1 MVKVYGLSR
10 ARAGHFMYVKTA
22 TFSPPTWAL
31 TRWLAEPPAGTSDA
45 IRAELA
51 RSLFGTLPIFFG
63 GIFNTILVALAVTLR
78 QPTFWFKLWLAL
90 EVVICLVRLAVLLYA
105 FKEAREGRK
114 TPTDIYLVL
123 ALCWGA
129 SVGLGTFLGL
139 VSGDW
144 VVATLT
150 CLSSAAMVGGICFR
164 NFGAPRLASL
174 MIVLSLGPTCPGA
187 IFSGEPILMIV
198 FLQIP
203 FYLFSMSM
211 AAFRLN
217 RMLVA
222 TMAAEQESG
231 YRARHDDLTG
241 LSNRAHLMRL
251 MDERLEKTRGGSPGF
266 ALFYLDLDGFKAVND
281 TRGHA
286 AGDRVLQM
294 VADKLN
300 GAVRIAG
307 VTARIGGDE
316 FVVLIDGISQDE
328 ALAFGERLVE
338 KIAHPYDLGE
348 GVSCEIGVSV
358 GISCAPEH
366 GRDARLLLAAADG
379 ALYAAKAMGKCRV
392 AMAGNEAFAQSM
404 LAPLVPEAGDPLRL
418 PQPKRTSA

>member
-1 MVKVYGLSR
+1 MHVD
-10 ARAGHFMYVKTA
+10 TA
-22 TFSPPTWAL
+22 TFSPPRWAL

-63 GIFNTILVALAVTLR
+63 GIFNTILVATAVTLR
-78 QPTFWFKLWLAL
+78 QPTFWFKFWLAI
-90 EVVICLVRLAVLLYA
+90 EVAICLIRFAVLLYA
-105 FKEAREGRK
+105 FKAAKEGRR

-144 VVATLT
+144 VVATIT

-187 IFSGEPILMIV
+187 ILSGEPILMIV

-211 AAFRLN
+211 AGFKLN

-231 YRARHDDLTG
+231 HRARHDDLTG
-241 LSNRAHLMRL
+241 LANRANLTRQIE
-251 MDERLEKTRGGSPGF
+251 ERLRNPGAPHAGF

-294 VADKLN
+294 VADRLN
-300 GAVRIAG
+300 AAIRIPG

-316 FVVLIDGISQDE
+316 FVVLVDGLSQQD
-328 ALAFGERLVE
+328 ALAFGEQLVE
-338 KIAHPYDLGE
+338 KIAGAYDLGD
-348 GVSCEIGVSV
+348 GIACDIGVSA
-358 GISCAPEH
+358 GIACAPAH
-366 GRDARLLLAAADG
+366 ARDARMLLAAADG
-379 ALYAAKAMGKCRV
+379 ALYAAKAMGRCRV
-392 AMAGNEAFAQSM
+392 AMAEIDVIGGPFQV
-404 LAPLVPEAGDPLRL
+404 PLVPEAGDALRL
-418 PQPKRTSA
+418 PQPNRATA

>member
-1 MVKVYGLSR
+1 MHVDK
-10 ARAGHFMYVKTA
+10 A
-22 TFSPPTWAL
+22 TFSPPKWAL

-63 GIFNTILVALAVTLR
+63 GIFNTILVATAVALR
-78 QPTFWFKLWLAL
+78 QPTFWFKLWLAI
-90 EVVICLVRLAVLLYA
+90 EVAICLIRFAVLLYA
-105 FKEAREGRK
+105 FKAAKEGRK

-144 VVATLT
+144 VIATIT

-187 IFSGEPILMIV
+187 ILSGEPILMIV

-217 RMLVA
+217 AMLVS

-231 YRARHDDLTG
+231 HRARHDDLTG
-241 LSNRAHLMRL
+241 LSNRANLTRL
-251 MDERLEKTRGGSPGF
+251 MDERLRGLALGKPGF
-266 ALFYLDLDGFKAVND
+266 ALFYLDLDGFKTVND

-300 GAVRIAG
+300 GVVRISD
-307 VTARIGGDE
+307 VTARLGGDE
-316 FVVLIDGISQDE
+316 FVVLVDDISQAD

-338 KIAHPYDLGE
+338 KIARAYDLGD
-348 GVSCEIGVSV
+348 GIVCEIGVSV
-358 GISCAPEH
+358 GIACAPDH
-366 GRDARLLLAAADG
+366 GRDTRMLLAAADG
-379 ALYAAKAMGKCRV
+379 ALYAAKAMGRCR
-392 AMAGNEAFAQSM
+392 AAIAGNEAFGEAIQVP
-404 LAPLVPEAGDPLRL
+404 LAPEAGDTLRL
-418 PQPKRTSA
+418 PQPNRATA